1 MGQAKATTRLL
12 HEPGLEQ
19 LHQSAVALV
28 AKLSLLLFMLD
39 TLFLTLLLGF
49 LVMGDYPEIHH
60 HYIVFLVVAQI
71 VKYLVLSTIAVQLVA
86 TWAARNIF
94 ITGHHLIVTKGVVS
108 RSQIAYELQQLTQ
121 VEVKQGWIGQWL
133 NFGTIHLT
141 FMPVPGAP
149 QELVLLDMAHP
160 NDCATVLRKH
170 LGEDKNDV

>member
-1 MGQAKATTRLL
+1 MSQAKAVERAL
-12 HEPGLEQ
+12 HQPGIEQ

-28 AKLSLLLFMLD
+28 SKLSLLLFMLD

-49 LVMGDYPEIHH
+49 LIMGDYPEVHH
-60 HYIVFLVVAQI
+60 HYVVFLVVAQI
-71 VKYLVLSTIAVQLVA
+71 VKYVVLSAIAIQLVA

-94 ITGHHLIVTKGVVS
+94 ISGHHLMVTKGVVS
-108 RSQIAYELQQLTQ
+108 RNQTTYELQQLTQ

-133 NFGTIHLT
+133 NFGTVHLT

-160 NDCATVLRKH
+160 NACATVIRKH
-170 LGEDKNDV
+170 LGENKNDV